1 MPPVHFNI
9 MIDFFIEKDIWVYR
23 SMIYLR
29 WMLHTI
35 NIYYFILFLLLA
47 INYFIF
53 KLMALEQ
60 DNKLKKFKVL
70 SLDNILAKGHCLKK
84 RKISSSAK
92 TSTCSATIFIWL
104 SSCEQLLKKFHFEFL
119 HFFNFPA
126 LEINLDPNFL
136 ELYYVFV
143 QVCHKFATS
152 KRRLI
157 I

>member
-1 MPPVHFNI
+1 MPEFYI
-9 MIDFFIEKDIWVYR
+9 TFFFRQLRKTL
-23 SMIYLR
+23 SQFFYLSR
-29 WMLHTI
+29 ANENFETWMPTW
-35 NIYYFILFLLLA
+35 F
-47 INYFIF
+47 
-53 KLMALEQ
+53 EQ

-126 LEINLDPNFL
+126 FEINLDPNFL